1 MSFTPY
7 SVSNQLFSDAAH
19 QLAAK
24 EIYPQVF
31 RCDASEITI
40 QSMNVQDGGISAVY
54 DGKLGIDKIIAVSV
68 NGLRAPLLFSVQER
82 FRRPK
87 NISFQTLT
95 ITEWNHE
102 TDVPSEL
109 YKIKADLFV
118 YGYYDEALRKL
129 GRCIVADTSKLLWSI
144 ANKKIKFMPC
154 RNERANQTYIEFK
167 FTDLHAAGVLLWDSA
182 QQGIQSNGIA

>member
-7 SVSNQLFSDAAH
+7 SVSNQQFSDAAH
-19 QLAAK
+19 RLAVK

-31 RCDASEITI
+31 RCDASAITI

-82 FRRPK
+82 FRRAK

-102 TDVPSEL
+102 TNVPSEL

-118 YGYYDEALRKL
+118 YGYYDEAFQKL

-144 ANKKIKFMPC
+144 VNKKIKFVPC
-154 RNERANQTYIEFK
+154 RNERANQTYVEFK
-167 FTDLHAAGVLLWDSA
+167 FIDLHAAGVLLWDSA
-182 QQGIQSNGIA
+182 QHGIQSNGTT